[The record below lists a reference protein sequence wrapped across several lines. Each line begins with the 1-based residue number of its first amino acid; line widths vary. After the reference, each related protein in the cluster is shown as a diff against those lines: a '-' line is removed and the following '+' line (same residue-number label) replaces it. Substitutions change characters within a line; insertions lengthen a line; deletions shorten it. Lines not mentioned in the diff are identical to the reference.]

1 MLIQNNTPNE
11 QANILAG
18 YLRNDRLHQNKWVD
32 GTNLRKL
39 LIGLAEGFV
48 EFNNNLNIFIAEGDI
63 AKATSLLIEWEKTFG
78 IPDGCL
84 TNNGTIEE
92 RRINLL
98 IKLAGLQGTL
108 IEQFEYVI
116 NLLGYSG
123 IQIKTG
129 VSRGQ
134 FPVEFPIPFFSE
146 EGSPF
151 IMYVILPIALKPATF
166 PLPFPIPFNN
176 IVSLLQ
182 CIFDKLKPA
191 NVKIIYEFPITVV
204 NNPTYLTLENGDFL
218 TLENGDFLTLENA

>member
-1 MLIQNNTPNE
+1 MLIQNNTQNE

-18 YLRNDRLHQNKWVD
+18 YLRNDPLHQNKWVD

-63 AKATSLLIEWEKTFG
+63 AKATNLLDEWEKTFG
-78 IPDGCL
+78 IPDDFL
-84 TNNGTIEE
+84 TNNGTIQE

-116 NLLGYSG
+116 NLFGYSG
-123 IQIKTG
+123 IQIKTAI
-129 VSRGQ
+129 SRVQ

-146 EGSPF
+146 EDAPF
-151 IMYVILPIALKPATF
+151 IMYVILPDALKPPTF
-166 PLPFPIPFNN
+166 PLPFPIPFDN
-176 IVSLLQ
+176 IISLLQ
-182 CIFDKLKPA
+182 SVFDKLKPA
-191 NVKIIYEFPITVV
+191 NVKIIYEFPR
-204 NNPTYLTLENGDFL
+204 
-218 TLENGDFLTLENA
+218 

>member
-1 MLIQNNTPNE
+1 MLIQNNTQKE

-18 YLRNDRLHQNKWVD
+18 YLRDDRLHQNKWVD

-39 LIGLAEGFV
+39 LIGLAEGFI

-63 AKATSLLIEWEKTFG
+63 AKATNLLPEWEKTFG
-78 IPDGCL
+78 IPDCCL

-123 IQIKTG
+123 IQIVTA
-129 VSRGQ
+129 VDRAQ
-134 FPVEFPIPFFSE
+134 FPIEFPIPFFSE
-146 EGSPF
+146 EELPF
-151 IMYVILPIALKPATF
+151 TIFVILPIELRPATF

-176 IVSLLQ
+176 IISLLQ
-182 CIFDKLKPA
+182 CIFNKLKPA
-191 NVKIIYEFPITVV
+191 NVKIIYQFPTPIVDTTVYL
-204 NNPTYLTLENGDFL
+204 TAEDGSILTLENGNFIA
-218 TLENGDFLTLENA
+218 LENA

>member
-39 LIGLAEGFV
+39 LIGLAEGFID
-48 EFNNNLNIFIAEGDI
+48 FNNNLNIFIAEGDI
-63 AKATSLLIEWEKTFG
+63 AKATNLLAEWEKTFG
-78 IPDGCL
+78 IPDDCL

-123 IQIKTG
+123 IQIKNGFTG
-129 VSRGQ
+129 IAYPLQ
-134 FPVEFPIPFFSE
+134 YPFYYLSADE
-146 EGSPF
+146 APF
-151 IMYVILPIALKPATF
+151 TMFVILPTELTPTTY
-166 PLPFPIPFNN
+166 PLPYPIPYNS
-176 IVSLLQ
+176 IIPKLQ

-191 NVKIIYEFPITVV
+191 NVKIIYQFST
-204 NNPTYLTLENGDFL
+204 
-218 TLENGDFLTLENA
+218 